1 MPTTTLSELLA
12 RNQQHTDRLDEDH
25 FDAVQ
30 GGQEPAVVS
39 MACSDSRVSQAGM
52 WNVEEPGW
60 LFSPST
66 IGNQVWD
73 RHEGERVVDG
83 SVLYPLVQTGT
94 EIATVVGHTGCGA
107 ITAALDAVR
116 GTEPALPAGVAKWVS
131 ELKPVVEAGLE
142 DDRIDP
148 DRNVGLVDQL
158 VEFNVD
164 CQVEFLLESEAVPAD
179 VSVYGFVYDFQSVY
193 GGPNGRTY
201 LVNADG
207 ETDLTTLRDR
217 VPDRFDE
224 HVSRVL

>member
-1 MPTTTLSELLA
+1 MPPTTLSELLE
-12 RNQQHTDRLDEDH
+12 RNRQHTDRLDEDH
-25 FDAVQ
+25 FAAVQ
-30 GGQEPAVVS
+30 AGQEPAVVS
-39 MACSDSRVSQAGM
+39 MACSDSRVSQEGM
-52 WNVEEPGW
+52 WDVEEPGW

-83 SVLYPLVQTGT
+83 SMLYPLFQTGT

-107 ITAALDAVR
+107 ITAALDEVR
-116 GTEPALPAGVAKWVS
+116 GTEPDLPAGVEKWVT
-131 ELKPVVEAGLE
+131 ELKPVVEAGLA
-142 DDRIDP
+142 DDRVDS
-148 DRNVGLVDQL
+148 DRDVGLVDQL

-164 CQVEFLLESEAVPAD
+164 RQVEFLLESEGVPAG

-207 ETDLTTLRDR
+207 ETDPMELRDR

-224 HVSRVL
+224 HVSRVV